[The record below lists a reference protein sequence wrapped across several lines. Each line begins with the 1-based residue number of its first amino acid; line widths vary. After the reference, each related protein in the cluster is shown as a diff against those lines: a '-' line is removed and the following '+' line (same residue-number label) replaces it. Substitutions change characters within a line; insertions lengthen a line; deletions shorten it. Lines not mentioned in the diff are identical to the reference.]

1 MKSIED
7 EQVETIIT
15 SRPARGAWI
24 EMRSLEGSHLKCKS
38 RPARG
43 AWIEMGHRQS
53 LKSANLSRAPQG
65 ARGLKCIDSNR
76 IEELAPVA
84 PRKGRVD

>member
-24 EMRSLEGSHLKCKS
+24 EMLEPNNSVEMVIGS

-43 AWIEMGHRQS
+43 AWIEIVYNIS
-53 LKSANLSRAPQG
+53 S
-65 ARGLKCIDSNR
+65 
-76 IEELAPVA
+76 
-84 PRKGRVD
+84 